1 MSAASPPSGY
11 DAPASAREGRLL
23 RSVMN
28 SVELE
33 WRLRRLSKMS
43 ASEVRWR
50 ISEHVRRRRWA
61 SLQVM
66 PEFSPQSWARSSSTR
81 QQAPW
86 DSARNGTFRPFT
98 SDEVMQ
104 AVPDDAR
111 RSVIAAAD
119 EILAGQ
125 WQLLGS
131 LREDMEDPD
140 WFFDPVTG
148 TRAPQ
153 VDYCFKVNHRSED
166 VTGNVKQ
173 IWELSRMHHLTVL
186 AAAFSLSGD
195 ERYATRAASHLR
207 SWWAQNPFLS
217 GVHWTSGIE
226 AGLRLISW
234 VWVRRLLDGWD
245 GAADLFERN
254 EVACAQIWW
263 HQHYLASFRS
273 RGSSANNHVIA
284 EAAGLLVAALAFD
297 LFVESPRWAEEAARI
312 LEQEVQSN
320 TFPSGVNREMAFD
333 YHGFVAEVAVVAA
346 AEASWAD
353 HPLSPDFWD
362 RLYRMFDVTAA
373 TVDVKVRA
381 PRYGDGDNGRA
392 LVLDPPAAERWSGLL
407 AIGEALFDAPGWW
420 PRVESTMTSTILGS
434 MAGRRPV
441 VSRGRRP
448 SHFDDAGLAVLRS
461 SPSDGEEIWCRCD
474 AGPHGFLSIAAHAH
488 ADALAV
494 EVRYNGVDVLADPGT
509 YCYHGEPS
517 WRSYFR
523 STLAHNTIEVGG
535 RDQSTS
541 AGPFLWSHQ
550 ARSRL
555 IGLETA
561 EDGEVVAWSAD
572 QDGYRVLNPPLRHG
586 RSVRLVGQLRHLEI
600 VDRLETTGK
609 HGFRLAFHL
618 GPDID
623 ARMVGQNTELTWSD
637 GPLRRNA
644 TLFLPVEL
652 SWSLHHGETDPVL
665 GWYSRSFGAKQPAWA
680 LIGQGACSGSGS
692 DTHTTVLQF
701 HT

>member
-1 MSAASPPSGY
+1 
-11 DAPASAREGRLL
+11 
-23 RSVMN
+23 MN

-43 ASEVRWR
+43 ASEVKWR
-50 ISEHVRRRRWA
+50 ISEHVRRKRWA
-61 SLQVM
+61 SQQIM
-66 PEFSPQSWARSSSTR
+66 PEFSPQAWALDSSSR
-81 QQAPW
+81 AEAPW
-86 DSARNGTFRPFT
+86 DSARGGTFRSFP
-98 SDEVMQ
+98 SDEVLRG
-104 AVPDDAR
+104 APEDAR

-125 WQLLGS
+125 WQLLGA
-131 LREDMEDPD
+131 LRRDMEDPD
-140 WFFDPVTG
+140 WFFDPLTG

-195 ERYATRAASHLR
+195 DRYATRAAAHLR

-234 VWVRRLLDGWD
+234 VWVRRLLDGWA

-297 LFVESPRWAEEAARI
+297 QFAESSRWAEEAASV
-312 LEQEVQSN
+312 LERELRSN
-320 TFPSGVNREMAFD
+320 TFSSGVNREMAFD
-333 YHGFVAEVAVVAA
+333 YHGFVAELAVVAA
-346 AEASWAD
+346 AEASWAGR
-353 HPLSPDFWD
+353 PLSDDLWG
-362 RLYRMFDVTAA
+362 RLSRMFDVVAA
-373 TVDVKVRA
+373 TVDVKLRG
-381 PRYGDGDNGRA
+381 PRYGDGDNGTA

-407 AIGEALFDAPGWW
+407 AIGEALFDPPGWW
-420 PRVESTMTSTILGS
+420 PTVEPTVTSTVLAA
-434 MAGRRPV
+434 MVGRRP
-441 VSRGRRP
+441 GGGPGLRP
-448 SHFDDAGLAVLRS
+448 SHLDDAGLTILRS
-461 SPSDGEEIWCRCD
+461 TPSDGEEIWCRCD

-509 YCYHGEPS
+509 YCYHGEPH

-523 STLAHNTIEVGG
+523 STLAHNTVEVAGS
-535 RDQSTS
+535 DQSTS
-541 AGPFLWSHQ
+541 GGPFLWTRQ
-550 ARSRL
+550 AQSRL
-555 IGLETA
+555 IDLETA
-561 EDGEVVAWSAD
+561 GDGRIVAWSAEH
-572 QDGYRVLNPPLRHG
+572 DGYRSLTPPLGHG
-586 RSVRLVGQLRHLEI
+586 RSVRLVSDLRLLEI
-600 VDRLETTGK
+600 VDRLESTGR
-609 HGFRLAFHL
+609 HDLRLAFHL
-618 GPDID
+618 GPDIE
-623 ARMVGQNTELTWSD
+623 ANMVGQDAELTWSD
-637 GPLRRNA
+637 GAATRSA
-644 TLFLPVEL
+644 TLSLPDGL
-652 SWSLHHGETDPVL
+652 SWSLHRGETDPVL
-665 GWYSRSFGAKQPAWA
+665 GWYSPNFGAKQPAWA
-680 LIGQGACSGSGS
+680 VIGRGACSGTGS
-692 DTHTTVLQF
+692 ETYTTLLRF
-701 HT
+701 HA